1 MYIEDILSIIGFG
14 GMIISSISI
23 VSHIISKKKINKMKK
38 TIEENSMTEYITET
52 ILDSNIM
59 TQTQKTNKNNSMTV
73 FDDKF
78 IQKTQQNWEYL
89 RKVVFQDRYTIA
101 RQLSGGGMSQVYV
114 AKSNILGS
122 DWLIKH
128 IEPEYQEFV
137 REEDI
142 LKKLNHINLP
152 KIVDVFYEKSG
163 TYIVQSFIE
172 GIGLDKVIKSK
183 IYLSQSQ
190 IITWGKEL
198 AEVLDYLH
206 NLKPNPI
213 IHRDL
218 KPANIIVTHGD
229 KLVLIDFGIA
239 KEGDSSIEVHAIT
252 KHYASPEQLKKQKT
266 DSRSDIYSLGVIL
279 FELSTHKKPNKTNH
293 ILLEEAVSIEFS
305 KIILK
310 CIQQN
315 PEDRYKT
322 VKELHYDL
330 EQLQLTKIKVA
341 QKLVHRKLIFTASI
355 LGFLAG
361 SCIIFTGSYIR
372 NIQDSSVIKL
382 EPSIFK
388 VTEQQYKELII
399 TQEFK
404 NGDVK
409 YLQTSDIQWIHPE
422 NNIVKI
428 ENDKVIGVNQGY
440 IEITGQF
447 RDKVISAQV
456 EVIKPIDGL
465 VDVSLNYNSSYYVE
479 TAYGTGNR
487 AHKNGDV
494 NTASFVSPESMTQ
507 TANGDLY
514 VVDSGV
520 LRKITTYTVENI
532 FPPLPPNPGFYMVPK
547 LVRSFENEVYVLT
560 DAWSDTETGRN
571 LFGIIKIED
580 GIAEQVFIA
589 DSMYMGIIDF
599 TFDRE
604 GNIFIIINNAMVNTT
619 EIKKI
624 DVTTQELSFVAP
636 AHKDTT
642 ALAIDSKNNL
652 YISNAERA
660 TIEKYNTDAQN
671 WEYIAGIKDS
681 RHFIDGEVA
690 QFYRPQ
696 KMICY
701 DNNLYVID
709 YNVVRKITIE
719 NGVAVNVF
727 SVAGEVSTD
736 RNIETIDGQASEIIF
751 DGNALKELIVDDE
764 GIYISDPSNSVI
776 RRIYN

>member
-1 MYIEDILSIIGFG
+1 
-14 GMIISSISI
+14 
-23 VSHIISKKKINKMKK
+23 
-38 TIEENSMTEYITET
+38 MTEYITET

-59 TQTQKTNKNNSMTV
+59 TQTQKTNKNDSMTV

-239 KEGDSSIEVHAIT
+239 KEGESSVEVHAIT

-293 ILLEEAVSIEFS
+293 ILLEEAASTEFS
-305 KIILK
+305 KVILK

-315 PEDRYKT
+315 PEDRYKS
-322 VKELHYDL
+322 VKELYYDL

-361 SCIIFTGSYIR
+361 ICSIFSGNYIR
-372 NIQDSSVIKL
+372 NIQELSVIKL
-382 EPSIFK
+382 EPNILK
-388 VTEQQYKELII
+388 VSEQQYKELII
-399 TQEFK
+399 TRISK
-404 NGDVK
+404 
-409 YLQTSDIQWIHPE
+409 WRC
-422 NNIVKI
+422 KI
-428 ENDKVIGVNQGY
+428 F
-440 IEITGQF
+440 T
-447 RDKVISAQV
+447 
-456 EVIKPIDGL
+456 
-465 VDVSLNYNSSYYVE
+465 
-479 TAYGTGNR
+479 
-487 AHKNGDV
+487 
-494 NTASFVSPESMTQ
+494 
-507 TANGDLY
+507 
-514 VVDSGV
+514 
-520 LRKITTYTVENI
+520 
-532 FPPLPPNPGFYMVPK
+532 
-547 LVRSFENEVYVLT
+547 
-560 DAWSDTETGRN
+560 N
-571 LFGIIKIED
+571 L
-580 GIAEQVFIA
+580 
-589 DSMYMGIIDF
+589 
-599 TFDRE
+599 
-604 GNIFIIINNAMVNTT
+604 
-619 EIKKI
+619 
-624 DVTTQELSFVAP
+624 
-636 AHKDTT
+636 
-642 ALAIDSKNNL
+642 
-652 YISNAERA
+652 
-660 TIEKYNTDAQN
+660 
-671 WEYIAGIKDS
+671 
-681 RHFIDGEVA
+681 
-690 QFYRPQ
+690 
-696 KMICY
+696 
-701 DNNLYVID
+701 
-709 YNVVRKITIE
+709 
-719 NGVAVNVF
+719 
-727 SVAGEVSTD
+727 
-736 RNIETIDGQASEIIF
+736 
-751 DGNALKELIVDDE
+751 
-764 GIYISDPSNSVI
+764 
-776 RRIYN
+776 